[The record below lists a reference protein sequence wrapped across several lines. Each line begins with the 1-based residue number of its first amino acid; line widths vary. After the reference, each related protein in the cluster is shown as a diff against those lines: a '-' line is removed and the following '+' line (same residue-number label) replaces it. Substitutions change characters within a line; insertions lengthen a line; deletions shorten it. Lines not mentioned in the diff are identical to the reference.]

1 MIIVFSEPSK
11 ECTIKMYIF
20 CGCSIL
26 KNKLFCF
33 LNDNCLV
40 FERLLMKGNLELSV
54 RFAYMLHGA
63 HCYFQTPF
71 LTNGFSIFFFF
82 FTVQV

>member
-1 MIIVFSEPSK
+1 
-11 ECTIKMYIF
+11 
-20 CGCSIL
+20 
-26 KNKLFCF
+26 
-33 LNDNCLV
+33 
-40 FERLLMKGNLELSV
+40 MKGNLELSV

-82 FTVQV
+82 FLLYKYKVIHIYLVKFL

>member
-1 MIIVFSEPSK
+1 
-11 ECTIKMYIF
+11 
-20 CGCSIL
+20 
-26 KNKLFCF
+26 
-33 LNDNCLV
+33 
-40 FERLLMKGNLELSV
+40 MKGNLELSV